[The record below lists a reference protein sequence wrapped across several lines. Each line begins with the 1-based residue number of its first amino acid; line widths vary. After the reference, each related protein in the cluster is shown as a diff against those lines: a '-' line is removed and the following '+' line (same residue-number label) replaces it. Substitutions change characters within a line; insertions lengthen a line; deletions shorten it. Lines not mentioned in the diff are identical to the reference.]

1 MEGASAEARGG
12 RMPLVEREGSNEAA
26 MMKYHRRYSMRVLV
40 LSDVQSLRRG
50 G

>member
-26 MMKYHRRYSMRVLV
+26 MTRYHRRNIIDGIKTQE
-40 LSDVQSLRRG
+40 SDV
-50 G
+50 